1 MVREEEDVSRV
12 MSNYG
17 QLLADRAAGEAA
29 RSAAA
34 SPAPS
39 PTMQPPGMLS
49 GRLPSLNPFWGFL
62 IYGGTPVHHP
72 FLDGIFPNKTIHCW
86 VPPMTMETSI
96 LGI

>member
-1 MVREEEDVSRV
+1 MLSATAQSLSGARCLVPGALSMVRDEEDVSRV

-17 QLLADRAAGEAA
+17 QLLADRAAGAAERAAQSEAA

-49 GRLPSLNPFWGFL
+49 GCPPFWIHF
-62 IYGGTPVHHP
+62 
-72 FLDGIFPNKTIHCW
+72 GI
-86 VPPMTMETSI
+86 
-96 LGI
+96 